1 MLLFDIIRALPVFSV
16 KSVVNLFMEINILN
30 INAEKS
36 AIYLSGLYLV
46 FLASI
51 VLKTTTIEVIGRF
64 VVN

>member
-1 MLLFDIIRALPVFSV
+1 
-16 KSVVNLFMEINILN
+16 MEINILN